1 MQTLAISSLL
11 VASALAALPNLKAC
25 ETLTGQA
32 QASCVQSAADAQIAD
47 DELRIK
53 NDASNAVAK
62 QQAAA
67 LLFVKQKAAG
77 LQAGLDSGKKKR
89 GGGVD
94 PAAAAAA
101 AAAAKLA
108 NTKAWCE
115 GEFNIAAFAKLVG
128 VAECTRLCAQFQN
141 PAVADPSSS
150 NRAFECLIPLTADA
164 VDKAADAAARDAAIE
179 AKRQASLLFI
189 STQFQDKD
197 STLLVADNSNGVGNG
212 RLVKDFAP
220 ELKDVAFN
228 AATIAD
234 ANLGKERAADLAAA
248 RAIVASAAT
257 PEPARQVT
265 LLFIQKLEVLP
276 EFAGQAVTDKAAPAA
291 GDFAQVADQVF
302 KAADANAVL
311 LALPQEVRFTDLG
324 SVDDAV
330 VNDADFAKFVGTNNG
345 LVLNGQKRAVK
356 AKEIGV
362 FAEDIN
368 ENLANSLA
376 LASFCELKGLKCK
389 SSKAGAI
396 SKEEFVEAK
405 VETIK
410 EKEVRLAAEAA
421 EAAKT
426 ATTKKAATKAA
437 TKAVVNNAYTT
448 KHHVAARPEDDA
460 ATASTVFVAVGALL
474 SAVAMLL

>member
-53 NDASNAVAK
+53 NDAANAVAK

-67 LLFVKQKAAG
+67 LLFVKQKAVG

-197 STLLVADNSNGVGNG
+197 STLLVADNSNG
-212 RLVKDFAP
+212 RQVKDFAP

-324 SVDDAV
+324 AVDDAV
-330 VNDADFAKFVGTNNG
+330 VKDADFAKFVGTNNG

-426 ATTKKAATKAA
+426 ATTKKAATKA
-437 TKAVVNNAYTT
+437 VVNNGNNGYPATQ
-448 KHHVAARPEDDA
+448 HHVAPRPDDDA

>member
-11 VASALAALPNLKAC
+11 VASALATLPNLKEC
-25 ETLTGQA
+25 ESLTGAA
-32 QASCVQSAADAQIAD
+32 QVACVQTAADAQIAD
-47 DELRIK
+47 DEARIK
-53 NDASNAVAK
+53 NAANKDVTDQRK
-62 QQAAA
+62 AA
-67 LLFVKQKAAG
+67 LLFVQQKATG
-77 LQAGLDSGKKKR
+77 LQGGLDAKKKKR
-89 GGGVD
+89 GGGAVD
-94 PAAAAAA
+94 PAAQ
-101 AAAAKLA
+101 KLA
-108 NTKAWCE
+108 ATKAWCE
-115 GEFNIAAFAKLVG
+115 GEFKAAAFAKLVG
-128 VAECTRLCAQFQN
+128 VAECSRLCAQFQN
-141 PAVADPSSS
+141 PAVADASSS
-150 NRAFECLIPLTADA
+150 NRAFECLIPLAADA

-179 AKRQASLLFI
+179 AKRQASLLFV

-197 STLLVADNSNGVGNG
+197 STLLVADNANG
-212 RLVKDFAP
+212 RQVKDFAP
-220 ELKDVAFN
+220 QLTDLAFN
-228 AATIAD
+228 AATVAD
-234 ANLGKERAADLAAA
+234 ANLGKERAVDVAAA
-248 RAIVASAAT
+248 RAIVANAAT
-257 PEPARQVT
+257 PEPTRQVT

-276 EFAGQAVTDKAAPAA
+276 EFAGQAITDKAAPGA

-302 KAADANAVL
+302 KTADANAVL

-324 SVDDAV
+324 AVDDAV
-330 VNDADFAKFVGTNNG
+330 VQDADFAKFVGTNSG

-389 SSKAGAI
+389 SSKAGAV

-426 ATTKKAATKAA
+426 ATTKKQATKVANNNNNNNNYPA
-437 TKAVVNNAYTT
+437 TQ
-448 KHHVAARPEDDA
+448 HHVAARPDDE

>member
-11 VASALAALPNLKAC
+11 VASALATLPNLKEC
-25 ETLTGQA
+25 ESLTGAA
-32 QASCVQSAADAQIAD
+32 QVACVQTAADAQIAD
-47 DELRIK
+47 DEARIK
-53 NDASNAVAK
+53 NAADKAVAV
-62 QQAAA
+62 QRNAA
-67 LLFVKQKAAG
+67 LQFVKQKAAG
-77 LQAGLDSGKKKR
+77 LQSGLDAKKKKR
-89 GGGVD
+89 GGGAVD
-94 PAAAAAA
+94 PAAQ
-101 AAAAKLA
+101 KLA
-108 NTKAWCE
+108 ATKAWCE
-115 GEFNIAAFAKLVG
+115 GEFKIAAFAKLVG
-128 VAECTRLCAQFQN
+128 VAECSRLCAQFQN
-141 PAVADPSSS
+141 PAVADASSS
-150 NRAFECLIPLTADA
+150 NRAFECLIPLAADA

-179 AKRQASLLFI
+179 AKRQASLLFV

-197 STLLVADNSNGVGNG
+197 STLLVAENANGGQ
-212 RLVKDFAP
+212 VKDFAP
-220 ELKDVAFN
+220 QLTDLAFN
-228 AATIAD
+228 AATVAD
-234 ANLGKERAADLAAA
+234 ANLGKERAVDVAAA
-248 RAIVASAAT
+248 RAIVANAAT
-257 PEPARQVT
+257 PEPTRQVT

-276 EFAGQAVTDKAAPAA
+276 EFAGQAITDKAAPGA

-302 KAADANAVL
+302 KTADANAVL

-324 SVDDAV
+324 AVDDAV
-330 VNDADFAKFVGTNNG
+330 VQDADFAKFVGTNSG

-389 SSKAGAI
+389 SSKAGAV

-426 ATTKKAATKAA
+426 ATTKKQATKAM
-437 TKAVVNNAYTT
+437 VNNNNDNKGYPATQ
-448 KHHVAARPEDDA
+448 HHVAARPDDE